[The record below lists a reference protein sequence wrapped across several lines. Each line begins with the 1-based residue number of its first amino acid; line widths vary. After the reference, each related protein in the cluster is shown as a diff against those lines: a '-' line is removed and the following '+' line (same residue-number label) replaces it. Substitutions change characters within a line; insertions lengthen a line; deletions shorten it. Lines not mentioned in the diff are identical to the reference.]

1 MNFCQNTTHNN
12 TVKKFV
18 KICLISLSLC
28 ITLALCF
35 GATYLTINY
44 LSYSHLPLNAEAL
57 SSNNLQVEVFDFENK
72 KIKQSTQLN
81 SANCSIDQLQSHTI
95 DAFISIEDKTF
106 YKHHGINSKRILRAI
121 FNNLK
126 SRSFKEGA
134 STISQQLIKNTHLS
148 NEKTIE
154 RKLKEIA
161 LTKKLEKQYSK
172 DEILQCYLNV
182 IYFGNNCYGLEEA
195 ANYYFNKPAKELDL
209 NESCTL
215 AGIIKAPSKYCPVQN
230 YDTCL
235 KRRNLILSEMEK
247 DGKISVEQKISNQNK
262 PIVLAITPKEDNTN
276 SYCQASVDEAA
287 KILNIPAKQL
297 ALNGYK
303 IHTYCNS
310 EKQAQLSQTLMANS
324 VENIDNC
331 GIVINNSSH
340 GIVAYDGNSK
350 FKLSNIKRQPASCI
364 KPVLV
369 YAPAL
374 NENIISP
381 STQIL
386 DEPLTIGGYSPSN
399 VNKKFA
405 GYISVTDA
413 VKNSVNIPA
422 IKVLSYIGLDTGKQ
436 YAQKM
441 GITFADSDDSYTIA
455 LGGMTYGTT
464 LKDLTSA
471 YTTFANGGNF
481 APATFVQYITD
492 KNDQLVY
499 IHKPAEQ
506 MVFRQDSSYLMTH
519 ILQEAAKSGT
529 AKKLSDI
536 TNTEIASKTG
546 TTGNKNGNTDAYN
559 ISYTPEETIGV
570 WFGNL
575 DNTPSKIAGGNQPTS
590 VVKQYITNQT
600 YDKTEFEIPS
610 SVTTAKIDSL
620 DKETNHTITLAS
632 KHTPE
637 RYCETAVFSRFN
649 MPSEISSNFS
659 QIPQINGNCEV
670 KNGQILLNLA
680 PQKHICYQIYKND
693 IPYQTI
699 QDKNEKVFLRINFP
713 ERQCQIKIVAHYKND
728 DSLQL
733 ANEKVFNL
741 SQSQKP
747 SQHKDKWYI

>member
-1 MNFCQNTTHNN
+1 MNFCQNTTHNSR
-12 TVKKFV
+12 VKKFV
-18 KICLISLSLC
+18 KICLISIGLS
-28 ITLALCF
+28 ITFALCF
-35 GATYLTINY
+35 CATYLTLNY
-44 LSYSHLPLNAEAL
+44 LSYSHIPLNADAL
-57 SSNNLQVEVFDFENK
+57 DSNNLQVEIFDFANK
-72 KIKQSTQLN
+72 KIKQPTQLN
-81 SANCSIDQLQSHTI
+81 ATHCDLSQLQAHTI
-95 DAFISIEDKTF
+95 NAFVSIEDKKF
-106 YKHHGINSKRILRAI
+106 FEHNGINAKRIAKAAI
-121 FNNLK
+121 NNLK
-126 SRSFKEGA
+126 SKSFKEGA

-148 NEKTIE
+148 NEKTIK

-161 LTKKLEKQYSK
+161 LTRKLEKKYSK
-172 DEILQCYLNV
+172 DQILQSYLNV

-215 AGIIKAPSKYCPVQN
+215 AGIIKSPSKYCPVQN
-230 YDTCL
+230 YQNCL

-247 DGKISVEQKISNQNK
+247 DGKISIEQKISTQNK
-262 PIVLAITPKEDNTN
+262 PISLCITPRENATNT
-276 SYCQASVDEAA
+276 YAQASVDEAA
-287 KILNIPAKQL
+287 KILDIPAKQL
-297 ALNGYK
+297 AINGYK

-310 EKQAQLSQTLMANS
+310 EKQAQLSQALEAN
-324 VENIDNC
+324 VVDNIDNC

-340 GIVAYDGNSK
+340 GIVAYGGNSK

-386 DEPLTIGGYSPSN
+386 DEPLTIGNYSPSN

-422 IKVLSYIGLDTGKQ
+422 IKVLSYITLDTGKQ
-436 YAQKM
+436 YAQNM
-441 GITFADSDDSYTIA
+441 GISFAETDDSYAIA

-492 KNDQLVY
+492 KNDQLIY
-499 IHKPAEQ
+499 IHKPVEQ
-506 MVFRQDSSYLMTH
+506 MALRQDAAYLMTH
-519 ILQEAAKSGT
+519 ILKEAAKTGT
-529 AKKLSDI
+529 AKKLADLD
-536 TNTEIASKTG
+536 NVEIASKTG
-546 TTGNKNGNTDAYN
+546 TTGDKKGNTDAYN

-590 VVKQYITNQT
+590 VAKEYLKSQT
-600 YDKTEFEIPS
+600 YTKTEFEVPS
-610 SVTTAKIDSL
+610 SITTAKIDSL
-620 DKETNHTITLAS
+620 EKETNHTLKLAS
-632 KHTPE
+632 KYTPE
-637 RYCETAVFSRFN
+637 RYAEIAVFSRFN
-649 MPSEISSNFS
+649 MPSEISPNFS
-659 QIPQINGNCEV
+659 QIPQINANCKVE
-670 KNGQILLNLA
+670 NGQIVLNLTT
-680 PQKHICYQIYKND
+680 QKHISYQIFKNN

-699 QDKNEKVFLRINFP
+699 QGKNEKLCLRLNFP
-713 ERQCQIKIVAHYKND
+713 EQQCQLKI
-728 DSLQL
+728 L
-733 ANEKVFNL
+733 ANYANDTSKDLTGEKIFNL
-741 SQSQKP
+741 SQTTKNP
-747 SQHKDKWYI
+747 KTKDKWYI

>member
-1 MNFCQNTTHNN
+1 M
-12 TVKKFV
+12 KKFV

-28 ITLALCF
+28 ITFALCF
-35 GATYLTINY
+35 GATYLTLNY
-44 LSYSHLPLNAEAL
+44 FSYSHIPLNADAL
-57 SSNNLQVEVFDFENK
+57 ASNNLQVEIFDFENK
-72 KIKQSTQLN
+72 KIKQPTQLN
-81 SANCSIDQLQSHTI
+81 TTHCDLSQLQAHTI
-95 DAFISIEDKTF
+95 GAFISIEDKTF
-106 YKHHGINSKRILRAI
+106 YKHHGINTKRIVRAAI
-121 FNNLK
+121 NNLK
-126 SRSFKEGA
+126 SKSFKEGA

-148 NEKTIE
+148 NEKTIK

-215 AGIIKAPSKYCPVQN
+215 AGIIKAPSKFCPVQN
-230 YDTCL
+230 YDNCL

-247 DGKISVEQKISNQNK
+247 DGKISVEQKISTQNK
-262 PIVLAITPKEDNTN
+262 PISLCLTPRENATNT
-276 SYCQASVDEAA
+276 YAQASIDEAA
-287 KILNIPAKQL
+287 QILNIPTKQL
-297 ALNGYK
+297 ATNGYK
-303 IHTYCNS
+303 IHTYCKMD
-310 EKQAQLSQTLMANS
+310 KQNQLSQILDSQAVDGVDNS
-324 VENIDNC
+324 ALVIDNA
-331 GIVINNSSH
+331 SH
-340 GIVAYDGNSK
+340 GIVAYDGNSI

-369 YAPAL
+369 YGPAL

-386 DEPLTIGGYSPSN
+386 DEPLTIGNYSPSN

-422 IKVLSYIGLDTGKQ
+422 IKVLSYVGLESGKQ

-441 GITFADSDDSYTIA
+441 GLSFAETDDSYAIA

-464 LKDLTSA
+464 LKTLTSA
-471 YTTFANGGNF
+471 YTTFANGGIF

-506 MVFRQDSSYLMTH
+506 MVLRQDSAYLMTH
-519 ILQEAAKSGT
+519 ILQEAAKTGT
-529 AKKLSDI
+529 AKKLADL
-536 TNTEIASKTG
+536 TNVEVASKTG
-546 TTGNKNGNTDAYN
+546 TTGDKKGNTDAYN

-575 DNTPSKIAGGNQPTS
+575 DNTPSKIAGGNQPTTVAKEYLKS
-590 VVKQYITNQT
+590 QT
-600 YDKTEFEIPS
+600 YQKTEFEVPS
-610 SVTTAKIDSL
+610 SITTAKIDSL
-620 DKETNHTITLAS
+620 EKETNHTLKLAN

-637 RYCETAVFSRFN
+637 RYTETAVFSRFN
-649 MPSEISSNFS
+649 MPSEFSPNFS
-659 QIPQINGNCEV
+659 QIPQINANCEV
-670 KNGQILLNLA
+670 KNGQIVLNLA

-693 IPYQTI
+693 IPYQSI
-699 QDKNEKVFLRINFP
+699 QDKKEKLTLRINFP
-713 ERQCQIKIVAHYKND
+713 EKQCQIKIVANY
-728 DSLQL
+728 
-733 ANEKVFNL
+733 ANNTAKDLTGEKVFNL
-741 SQSQKP
+741 SQTKQNAKP
-747 SQHKDKWYI
+747 KDKWYI

>member
-1 MNFCQNTTHNN
+1 M
-12 TVKKFV
+12 KKFV

-28 ITLALCF
+28 ITFALCF
-35 GATYLTINY
+35 GATYLTLNY
-44 LSYSHLPLNAEAL
+44 FSYSHIPLNADAL
-57 SSNNLQVEVFDFENK
+57 APNNLQVEIFDFENK
-72 KIKQSTQLN
+72 KIKQPTQLN
-81 SANCSIDQLQSHTI
+81 TTHCDLSQLQAHTI
-95 DAFISIEDKTF
+95 GAFISIEDKTF
-106 YKHHGINSKRILRAI
+106 YNHHGINTKRIVRAAI
-121 FNNLK
+121 NNLK
-126 SRSFKEGA
+126 SKSFKEGA

-148 NEKTIE
+148 NEKTIK

-230 YDTCL
+230 YQNCL

-247 DGKISVEQKISNQNK
+247 DGKISAEQKISTQNK
-262 PIVLAITPKEDNTN
+262 PISLSITPRESATNT
-276 SYCQASVDEAA
+276 YAQASVDEAA

-297 ALNGYK
+297 AINGYK
-303 IHTYCNS
+303 IHTYCKMD
-310 EKQAQLSQTLMANS
+310 KQNQLSQILDSQTVDNADNCAL
-324 VENIDNC
+324 VIDNL
-331 GIVINNSSH
+331 SH

-350 FKLSNIKRQPASCI
+350 FKLSSIKRQPASCI

-369 YAPAL
+369 YGPAL

-386 DEPLTIGGYSPSN
+386 DEPLTIGNYSPSN
-399 VNKKFA
+399 VNKKFS
-405 GYISVTDA
+405 GYLSVTDA

-441 GITFADSDDSYTIA
+441 GINFADTDDSYAIA

-471 YTTFANGGNF
+471 YTTFANAGNF
-481 APATFVQYITD
+481 SPATFVQYITD

-499 IHKPAEQ
+499 IHKPKEK
-506 MVFRQDSSYLMTH
+506 MVLRQDSAYLMTY
-519 ILQEAAKSGT
+519 ILQETAKTGT
-529 AKKLSDI
+529 AKKLSDL
-536 TNTEIASKTG
+536 TTVEVASKTG
-546 TTGNKNGNTDAYN
+546 TTGGKHGNTDAYN

-575 DNTPSKIAGGNQPTS
+575 DNTPCKIAGGNQPTT
-590 VVKQYITNQT
+590 VAKQYLKSQT
-600 YDKTEFEIPS
+600 HQRTEFEIPS
-610 SVTTAKIDSL
+610 SITTAKIDSL
-620 DKETNHTITLAS
+620 EKETNHTLKLANN
-632 KHTPE
+632 HTPE
-637 RYCETAVFSRFN
+637 RYSEIAVFSRFN
-649 MPSEISSNFS
+649 MPDEISSNFA
-659 QIPQINGNCEV
+659 QIPQINANCEV
-670 KNGQILLNLA
+670 KNGQIVLNLT
-680 PQKHICYQIYKND
+680 PQKHQTYQIIKNN

-699 QDKNEKVFLRINFP
+699 QGKNEKLCLRINFP
-713 ERQCQIKIVAHYKND
+713 EKQCQLKIVSTYTND
-728 DSLQL
+728 TNSELIG
-733 ANEKVFNL
+733 EKIFNL
-741 SQSQKP
+741 SQSKQDQKP
-747 SQHKDKWYI
+747 KDKWYI